1 MPVFS
6 LQTVH
11 VDSYKLNVTSQNL
24 LVSSVFSLNVTAE
37 NPNKAVAL
45 SFDPC
50 RFHVLSQGLVVG
62 LIRIPEFHQPPLSKN
77 VSVQTR
83 VLFER
88 VNGVFGIRILGDVRA
103 QVRIFHITLP
113 KIKVALDCDLSV
125 SESKISV
132 SHEVY
137 SMRWSHKQ
145 MISVPLN
152 SQTVSKKCSLAI
164 LIQFRRR
171 RQPQPALFIFG
182 DSLFD
187 PGNNNYINTS
197 TLDRAD
203 FSPYG
208 RTFFHRPTGRFSD
221 GRLISDFIAQHA
233 KQPLIPPYLQ
243 PRNDDEKINNN
254 YHGVNFASA
263 GAGALPQ
270 TFQGL
275 VIDLK
280 TQLKYYKREVAQLS
294 RKKGSAEAA
303 RISSTAV
310 YFFSIGTNDY
320 ISPFLLNSS
329 VLATYPRSRYVE
341 MVIGNLSTV
350 VRAIYRRGGRKFVFL
365 NLGELGCLPGLRIL
379 KPEREGG
386 GCLKEASDLAKQHNK
401 ALNKLL
407 AKMEQKLQGFQY
419 FVYDFKTSLAQKIT
433 HPYKYGF
440 REGKKACCGTGR
452 FNGIFSCGGKRP
464 VKEFNLCENPS
475 EFVFWDSY
483 HLTEKAYKQMADQ
496 MWSIPPTEPNSLRKL
511 FICY

>member
-11 VDSYKLNVTSQNL
+11 VESYKLNVTSQNL
-24 LVSSVFSLNVTAE
+24 LVSSVFSLNMTAD
-37 NPNKAVAL
+37 NPNKVAL
-45 SFDPC
+45 SYEPS

-62 LIRIPEFHQPPLSKN
+62 LIRIPQFHQPPLSKN

-88 VNGVFGIRILGDVRA
+88 VNVSEIMSGSSSSSKGVFGIRILGDVRA
-103 QVRIFHITLP
+103 QVRIFHLTLP

-125 SESKISV
+125 SESKFSV
-132 SHEVY
+132 SNEAH
-137 SMRWSHKQ
+137 SMRWSHDQ
-145 MISVPLN
+145 MMISVPL
-152 SQTVSKKCSLAI
+152 SSKTVSKKCSLAI
-164 LIQFRRR
+164 LIRKQYSCRIINKGSASATK
-171 RQPQPALFIFG
+171 PPDPLFIFG
-182 DSLFD
+182 DSFFD

-203 FSPYG
+203 FWPYG

-233 KQPLIPPYLQ
+233 KQPLIPPYLD
-243 PRNDDEKINNN
+243 PTRNFDDENINN

-280 TQLKYYKREVAQLS
+280 TQLKYYKREVAEIS

-310 YFFSIGTNDY
+310 YLFSIGTNDY

-329 VLATYPRSRYVE
+329 VLATYPHSEYVE

-350 VRAIYRRGGRKFVFL
+350 VRKRGQEIYVSEF
-365 NLGELGCLPGLRIL
+365 GELGCIPGLRIL

-386 GCLKEASDLAKQHNK
+386 GCLEEVSDLAKLHNK

-407 AKMEQKLQGFQY
+407 SKIEQKLHGFKY
-419 FVYDFKTSLAQKIT
+419 FLYDFKTSLAQRIT

-440 REGKKACCGTGR
+440 REGKKACCGIGR
-452 FNGIFSCGGKRP
+452 FNGIFSEEERG
-464 VKEFNLCENPS
+464 
-475 EFVFWDSY
+475 
-483 HLTEKAYKQMADQ
+483 Q
-496 MWSIPPTEPNSLRKL
+496 
-511 FICY
+511 

>member
-1 MPVFS
+1 MVHHHQRVF
-6 LQTVH
+6 
-11 VDSYKLNVTSQNL
+11 D
-24 LVSSVFSLNVTAE
+24 
-37 NPNKAVAL
+37 
-45 SFDPC
+45 
-50 RFHVLSQGLVVG
+50 
-62 LIRIPEFHQPPLSKN
+62 
-77 VSVQTR
+77 
-83 VLFER
+83 
-88 VNGVFGIRILGDVRA
+88 IRILGDVRA
-103 QVRIFHITLP
+103 QVRIFHLTLP

-125 SESKISV
+125 SESKFSV
-132 SHEVY
+132 SNEVH
-137 SMRWSHKQ
+137 SMRWSHNQ
-145 MISVPLN
+145 MFGNNEYGYEYADDISSTEFQN
-152 SQTVSKKCSLAI
+152 SLQEMLSGYPNGIICATK
-164 LIQFRRR
+164 
-171 RQPQPALFIFG
+171 PPNPLFIFG
-182 DSLFD
+182 DSFFD

-197 TLDRAD
+197 TLDRAN
-203 FSPYG
+203 FWPYG

-233 KQPLIPPYLQ
+233 KQPLIPPYLD
-243 PRNDDEKINNN
+243 PTRNFDDDDDDDENINNN

-280 TQLKYYKREVAQLS
+280 TQLKYYKREVAEIS

-310 YFFSIGTNDY
+310 YLFSIGTNDY

-329 VLATYPRSRYVE
+329 ALATYPHPEYVD

-350 VRAIYRRGGRKFVFL
+350 VRAIYRRGGRRFMFL
-365 NLGELGCLPGLRIL
+365 NLGELGCVPGLRIL

-386 GCLKEASDLAKQHNK
+386 GCLEEASDLAKLHNK

-407 AKMEQKLQGFQY
+407 SKMEQKLHGFKY
-419 FVYDFKTSLAQKIT
+419 FLYDFETSLGQRIT

-440 REGKKACCGTGR
+440 GEGKKACCGIGR

-464 VKEFNLCENPS
+464 VKDFNLCENPS

-496 MWSIPPTEPNSLRKL
+496 MWSIPLTEPNSLRRL
-511 FICY
+511 FTCY